1 MPSSHLCRWPP
12 FGRSLV
18 TKRQTPALTAF
29 ADNVRSLAER
39 RRTKSDGA
47 ESAEVEAAKT
57 SVANSDRWAT
67 VEIYNRAA

>member
-1 MPSSHLCRWPP
+1 M
-12 FGRSLV
+12 

-39 RRTKSDGA
+39 RRTKAAEA
-47 ESAEVEAAKT
+47 ESAEVE
-57 SVANSDRWAT
+57 VATTYVATPDRWAT